1 MITTEEWMD
10 LLSHRQMAAAG
21 ATWAEIARLAAADA
35 DPLTLQQTARPVAA
49 RGQRHGAWARAAP
62 ARGAG
67 GEVDSPTSV

>member
-1 MITTEEWMD
+1 MITEEWMD
-10 LLSHRQMAAAG
+10 LFSYRQMAAG
-21 ATWAEIARLAAADA
+21 ATWAEIARLGAADA